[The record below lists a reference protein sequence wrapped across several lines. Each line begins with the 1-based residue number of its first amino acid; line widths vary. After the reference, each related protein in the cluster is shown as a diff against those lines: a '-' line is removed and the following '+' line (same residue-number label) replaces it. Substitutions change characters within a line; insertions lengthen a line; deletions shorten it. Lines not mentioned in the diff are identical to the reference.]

1 MLTHSV
7 LVSVWEIIHCVC
19 SLSLWLLFLLSGNV
33 SVLVRVS
40 LINRLDF
47 VDNMLVLAFGFWD
60 AEG

>member
-1 MLTHSV
+1 
-7 LVSVWEIIHCVC
+7 VSVWEIIHCVC